1 MGKTINGNI
10 LRSWEKIYRKFKT
23 LSKKK
28 GVRRFVWNIEH
39 SDCLLKK
46 INLRLILHINSI
58 VCIHLF
64 LQRSL
69 SGLWILKAE
78 RHSFTRNTFCVF
90 NKRLKCC
97 RIKALKSA
105 KYWNSD
111 GRWSTA
117 APTYIS
123 KHYVYHGGC
132 EILWQIQQS
141 AWLFMTD
148 KQTKQHQQSRRQINA
163 LPVLI
168 HITTTPLPHY
178 IPLTRPF
185 LQ

>member
-1 MGKTINGNI
+1 MRI
-10 LRSWEKIYRKFKT
+10 
-23 LSKKK
+23 
-28 GVRRFVWNIEH
+28 FVWNLEH
-39 SDCLLKK
+39 SDCLWKK
-46 INLRLILHINSI
+46 INLRPILRII
-58 VCIHLF
+58 WIF
-64 LQRSL
+64 LYTFIYAKQL
-69 SGLWILKAE
+69 KSGWQILNAE

-111 GRWSTA
+111 GRWCTA

-123 KHYVYHGGC
+123 THYVYHGGC

-163 LPVLI
+163 LPVVFI
-168 HITTTPLPHY
+168 HITTTTLPHY

-185 LQ
+185 CNNPGVMFVFRNVEV